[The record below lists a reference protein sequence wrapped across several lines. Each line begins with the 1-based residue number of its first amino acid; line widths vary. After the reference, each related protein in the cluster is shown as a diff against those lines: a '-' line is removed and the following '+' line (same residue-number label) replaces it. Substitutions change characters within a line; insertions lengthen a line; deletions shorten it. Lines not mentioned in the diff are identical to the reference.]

1 MAKYKIQFRIRWA
14 TEVRLYWL
22 DKEGQEALKAM
33 GGVENLDAVNK
44 FMYDNCL
51 GDAAGAIVMD
61 DYCLESGCHF
71 ELDVVD
77 EDGNVVYKTDDP
89 CSIKTLASGEAP
101 NFVFEGV
108 EPDTYL
114 VENSHLDVTTISG
127 EIETDVFDPSKLSF
141 FPSEYLDHVL
151 CKGDVFLG
159 ELRYD
164 NQKLQD
170 IDEGWETAFDC
181 GFKVLEA
188 KELNECGANFNE
200 YRLGGKVRPEEFNIE
215 VRNIP
220 AGEGFQEV
228 MTFTVNGVSFDM
240 VKVEAGTFI
249 MGATPEMEDPGDDE
263 LPTHEV
269 TLTKDYYMGKTQV
282 TQALWQA
289 VMGNNPSHFEGDN
302 KPVENVSWYNCQSF
316 ISRLNAATG
325 KKFRLPTEAEWE
337 FAVRGGNKSSHC
349 HQYSGSNCLD
359 AEAWYDDNSSET
371 THDVATKQ
379 PNELGLYDMIGN
391 VFEWCSDRYGEYSS
405 EAQSDPVGPNSGSY
419 RVYRGGSWIFD
430 ARYCRSSYRDRSNP
444 DFRGIGLGLRLG
456 LSE

>member
-1 MAKYKIQFRIRWA
+1 MARYKIELCIRWA

-22 DKEGQEALKAM
+22 DKEDQEALEAM
-33 GGVENLDAVNK
+33 GGVENLDAVSK

-114 VENSHLDVTTISG
+114 VQNSHLDVTTISG

-220 AGEGFQEV
+220 AGEGFQET
-228 MTFTVNGVSFDM
+228 MTFTIRGVDFDM
-240 VKVEAGTFI
+240 VKVEAGTFT
-249 MGATPEMEDPGDDE
+249 MGATPEQQNPSAQYAK
-263 LPTHEV
+263 PHQV

-289 VMGNNPSHFEGDN
+289 VMGSNPSEFEGDN
-302 KPVENVSWYNCQSF
+302 KPVENVSWDDCQIF
-316 ISRLNAATG
+316 IAKLNAITG
-325 KKFRLPTEAEWE
+325 KEFRLPTEAEWE
-337 FAVRGGNKSSHC
+337 FAARGGNKSQHY
-349 HQYSGSNCLD
+349 QYCGSNNVD
-359 AEAWYDDNSSET
+359 NVAWYKDNSSNT

-379 PNELGLYDMIGN
+379 PNELGLYDMSGN
-391 VFEWCSDRYGEYSS
+391 VCEWCSDWYWPYRSN
-405 EAQSDPVGPNSGSY
+405 AQKNPVGPKREQYS
-419 RVYRGGSWIFD
+419 RVFRGGSCFGD
-430 ARYCRSSYRDRSNP
+430 ASRCGSSIRFNTKPVDR
-444 DFRGIGLGLRLG
+444 LVWCGLRLA